1 MTNKREFIFIL
12 DKCRKRDERTYDY
25 DAKKM
30 LHTYMNKIAIDE
42 DDQNEVISYQEFLP
56 CKSVFSYGEDFYF
69 IEKHESDQNVILEAQ
84 FSIHCTRTS
93 TLYSYQFRT
102 ETTFRPFT

>member
-25 DAKKM
+25 NAEKM
-30 LHTYMNKIAIDE
+30 LLTYMNKIAIDE
-42 DDQNEVISYQEFLP
+42 NDQNEVISYQEFLQ
-56 CKSVFSYGEDFYF
+56 CKSVFSYDEDFYF

-84 FSIHCTRTS
+84 FSIHCTKTS
-93 TLYSYQFRT
+93 TLYWYQFKT
-102 ETTFRPFT
+102 ETTLRPFT